1 MSLAWCRQW
10 SGVNGVSFFAPQIF
24 AGINALGSGNKGSL
38 IAAIIVNGVQLIA
51 TIITVF
57 IVDKVGRR
65 VLLVSGS
72 ALGFAAEIAVA
83 IVFATSASNNAIN
96 LPYGASI
103 ASIVL
108 VSRTCISHGTPF
120 ATIVLHSLQRLV
132 TKAYNGGYLVNYF
145 DLVSTALSPCNSLV
159 SICFTCMMACRLCPH
174 LQHHHACSL
183 SAYCEHITQPA
194 KQGKGHSHD
203 QPQNVRPCGQGHGQ
217 ANYVDRNSGRCES
230 GLHS

>member
-1 MSLAWCRQW
+1 MLLRQCPRGICCGEFMAKLMGTMSPHVAPSVQATPAQVRSLQAPFFHFSIAKAKLLRSLSADLMTLAWCRQW

-83 IVFATSASNNAIN
+83 IVFATSASSNAVN

-108 VSRTCISHGTPF
+108 VSMAYSYHPALF
-120 ATIVLHSLQRLV
+120 AANVLHALQRLV
-132 TKAYNGGYLVNYF
+132 TRAYTGGSMADCIGFVCM
-145 DLVSTALSPCNSLV
+145 ALGICNS
-159 SICFTCMMACRLCPH
+159 T
-174 LQHHHACSL
+174 
-183 SAYCEHITQPA
+183 
-194 KQGKGHSHD
+194 
-203 QPQNVRPCGQGHGQ
+203 
-217 ANYVDRNSGRCES
+217 
-230 GLHS
+230 

>member
-1 MSLAWCRQW
+1 M
-10 SGVNGVSFFAPQIF
+10 SFFAPQIF

-72 ALGFAAEIAVA
+72 TLGFAAEIAVA
-83 IVFATSASNNAIN
+83 IVFATSASSNAIN

-108 VSRTCISHGTPF
+108 VSKAHLSHWAPL
-120 ATIVLHSLQRLV
+120 ATMVQHALQCLV
-132 TKAYNGGYLVNYF
+132 TKAYTGGSMVDCLGSV
-145 DLVSTALSPCNSLV
+145 
-159 SICFTCMMACRLCPH
+159 CMALCPGNSMQGEYM
-174 LQHHHACSL
+174 LYL
-183 SAYCEHITQPA
+183 SDGMLTLPSFAVSSQVLPVYM
-194 KQGKGHSHD
+194 
-203 QPQNVRPCGQGHGQ
+203 
-217 ANYVDRNSGRCES
+217 
-230 GLHS
+230 L

>member
-1 MSLAWCRQW
+1 MWHFLCASNSSASQVTASALLSFSSASPSAASTDWMTLAWFRQW

-83 IVFATSASNNAIN
+83 IVFATSASSNAIN

-108 VSRTCISHGTPF
+108 VSMAHSSHPAPF
-120 ATIVLHSLQRLV
+120 AAIVLHALQRLV
-132 TKAYNGGYLVNYF
+132 TKAYTGGRMVAYLVCMCM
-145 DLVSTALSPCNSLV
+145 ALGLCNS
-159 SICFTCMMACRLCPH
+159 R
-174 LQHHHACSL
+174 
-183 SAYCEHITQPA
+183 
-194 KQGKGHSHD
+194 
-203 QPQNVRPCGQGHGQ
+203 
-217 ANYVDRNSGRCES
+217 
-230 GLHS
+230 

>member
-1 MSLAWCRQW
+1 MALACCRQW

-83 IVFATSASNNAIN
+83 IVFATSASSNAIN

-108 VSRTCISHGTPF
+108 VSMAYISHPAPF
-120 ATIVLHSLQRLV
+120 ATIVLHALQRLV
-132 TKAYNGGYLVNYF
+132 TKAYTGGCTVAHF
-145 DLVSTALSPCNSLV
+145 DFVSMALGSCNSMQGEHMLYLPDGMQTLPSFAV
-159 SICFTCMMACRLCPH
+159 SSQLLP
-174 LQHHHACSL
+174 
-183 SAYCEHITQPA
+183 
-194 KQGKGHSHD
+194 
-203 QPQNVRPCGQGHGQ
+203 V
-217 ANYVDRNSGRCES
+217 
-230 GLHS
+230 

>member
-1 MSLAWCRQW
+1 MTLAWFRQW

-83 IVFATSASNNAIN
+83 IVFATSASSNAIN

-108 VSRTCISHGTPF
+108 VSMAHSSHPAPF
-120 ATIVLHSLQRLV
+120 AAIVLHALQRLV
-132 TKAYNGGYLVNYF
+132 TKAYTGGRMVAYLVCMCM
-145 DLVSTALSPCNSLV
+145 ALGLCNS
-159 SICFTCMMACRLCPH
+159 R
-174 LQHHHACSL
+174 
-183 SAYCEHITQPA
+183 
-194 KQGKGHSHD
+194 
-203 QPQNVRPCGQGHGQ
+203 
-217 ANYVDRNSGRCES
+217 
-230 GLHS
+230 